1 MSLLKSLQD
10 LALEQRKAA
19 VAGTGGEHASFL
31 SLILSDVQGVAKKAN
46 RFANDE
52 DADVAVRAAIKSF
65 DKAIAG
71 DPDNT
76 EAPVPPLDLTTDF
89 GRGVAAQRELL
100 STLVPPI
107 LSRDE
112 LKMAV
117 RDACAEADVPI
128 EPKSMGKVMG
138 ILKVKF
144 PNRIDGH
151 IVKELLASGD
161 C

>member
-1 MSLLKSLQD
+1 MSLLKALQD

-19 VAGTGGEHASFL
+19 VGGTGGEHAAFL
-31 SLILSDVQGVAKKAN
+31 SLVLSDVNGVAKKGQREAT
-46 RFANDE
+46 DE

-65 DKAIAG
+65 EKAIAG
-71 DPDNT
+71 DETADP
-76 EAPVPPLDLTTDF
+76 PVPPLDLNTDF
-89 GRGVAAQRELL
+89 GKTVVAQRDLL
-100 STLVPPI
+100 GSLVPPI

-138 ILKVKF
+138 ILKVKY
-144 PNRIDGH
+144 PNRVDGH
-151 IVKELLASGD
+151 IVKELLASGE